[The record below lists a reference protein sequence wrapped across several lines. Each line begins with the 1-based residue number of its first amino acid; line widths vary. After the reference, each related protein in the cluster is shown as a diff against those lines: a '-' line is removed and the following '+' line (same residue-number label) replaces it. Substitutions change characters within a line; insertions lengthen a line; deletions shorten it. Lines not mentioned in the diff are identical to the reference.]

1 MSTKTIPPP
10 LPLTSFEE
18 VAQYYRLARLTLPPA
33 HPSLSKKEERYW
45 RLLQTNT
52 FPHSTKLHFI
62 WPAQYDPHC
71 RFCKAPF
78 TLYHMVWECQLN
90 PSLSAVSN
98 PSVEQWEGELASSS
112 VEEQL
117 RLIHRAETAGR
128 SNGVLDF
135 NHQSSSLTYGWSGL
149 PISQTAGH

>member
-117 RLIHRAETAGR
+117 RLIHRAETAER
-128 SNGVLDF
+128 SNGVLD
-135 NHQSSSLTYGWSGL
+135 
-149 PISQTAGH
+149 